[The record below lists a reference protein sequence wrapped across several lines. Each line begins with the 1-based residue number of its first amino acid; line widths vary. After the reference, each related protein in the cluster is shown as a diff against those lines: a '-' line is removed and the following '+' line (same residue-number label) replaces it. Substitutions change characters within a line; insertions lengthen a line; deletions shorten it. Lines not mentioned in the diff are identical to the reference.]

1 MHIDLVANIRA
12 RVKRTYHDVVAVVTD
27 PPFAPL
33 GHYYSPLTDK
43 ADGRRAA
50 SWASTQ
56 ESPAG
61 VNVDLAEMA
70 ALARELAP
78 MWAELPQS
86 ARYRQASM
94 FALADAAV
102 YHSMLRHFSPAS
114 IVEVG
119 SGYSTAVALDAIDAY
134 HLPAQ
139 LQCIE
144 PHPERLLSL
153 LRPADNV
160 SLTRS
165 IVQDVPLSTFDVLG
179 SGDFLF
185 IDSTHVAKSGSDVV
199 WTTLHVLPRLS
210 ADVIVH
216 IHDMFWP
223 LEYKDDWLLRRRDW
237 NEIYLI
243 HAFLSGNSH
252 WRILVFNDQIWRNQS
267 DLVQRYLP
275 AAVDQRP
282 GGLWLQKI
290 D

>member
-1 MHIDLVANIRA
+1 MANIRA
-12 RVKRTYHDVVAVVTD
+12 RVKRAYHDVVAVVTD
-27 PPFAPL
+27 PPFAPI
-33 GHYYSPLTDK
+33 GHYYSPLT
-43 ADGRRAA
+43 ARGDGERATR
-50 SWASTQ
+50 WAAAQ
-56 ESPAG
+56 QVPVG
-61 VNVDLAEMA
+61 VDVDLAEMA
-70 ALARELAP
+70 VLAGKLAP
-78 MWAELPQS
+78 MWAELPQTQ
-86 ARYRQASM
+86 RYRQASM

-102 YHSMLRHFSPAS
+102 YHSMLRYFSPAH

-134 HLPAQ
+134 QLPTK

-144 PHPERLLSL
+144 PYPERLLNL
-153 LRPADNV
+153 LRPADEV

-165 IVQDVPLSTFDVLG
+165 IVQDVPLSSYDILG

-199 WTTLHVLPRLS
+199 WTTLQVLPQL
-210 ADVIVH
+210 AAGVIVH

-243 HAFLSGNSH
+243 HAFLSGNTH
-252 WRILVFNDQIWRNQS
+252 WRILFFNDQIWRTQPK
-267 DLVQRYLP
+267 LIQRHLP
-275 AAVDQRP
+275 ASVGQRP

-290 D
+290 S